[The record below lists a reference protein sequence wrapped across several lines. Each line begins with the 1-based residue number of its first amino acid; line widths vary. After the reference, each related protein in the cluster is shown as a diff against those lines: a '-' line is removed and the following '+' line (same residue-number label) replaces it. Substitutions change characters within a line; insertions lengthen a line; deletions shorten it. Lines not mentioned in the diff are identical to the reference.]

1 VLLWH
6 RNSRIVLTTRS
17 RKGTLPGVTWDFS
30 TEPEFQTK
38 LDWMNALVRERI
50 WPLETLTEELGW
62 DGLQRAL
69 RPLQEDVKA
78 QGLWAAH
85 LDPEL
90 GGQGFGQVKLG
101 LMHEIL
107 GTSPMAPLAFGNAA
121 PDSGNSEILA
131 LAGTPEQKDRY
142 LHPLLA
148 GDLKSA
154 FSMTEPDTA
163 GSDPTLLQTTAVRD
177 GDGWVINGHKW
188 FSSNGSIADF
198 LIVMVVT
205 DPQARPHQRA
215 SMFIVDADIPG
226 VRVVRDVATMEH
238 PWESFGR
245 YGNHAEIFYED
256 VRVPA
261 EALLGMQ
268 GAGFLIAQQRLYP
281 GRIHHCMRWLG
292 VARRAFDMLCER
304 SLYRYAHGST
314 LSKHQTVQNWI
325 ADSAAQMQ
333 AARLM
338 TLHAAWKMDK
348 EGVAAARQEIGLIK
362 FFGAQVLHD
371 VVDRAVQAHGAL
383 GYSTDLPLE
392 AMYRYARAAR
402 IYDGPDE
409 VHRASVARQ
418 VLRGYDAPPDGVPS
432 GHVPTRREAARRQ
445 FAELLDTVTAND

>member
-1 VLLWH
+1 VA
-6 RNSRIVLTTRS
+6 
-17 RKGTLPGVTWDFS
+17 WDFS
-30 TEPEFQTK
+30 TEPEFQTR
-38 LDWMNALVRERI
+38 LDWMAAFVREEI
-50 WPLETLTEELGW
+50 WPLETLLEELEW
-62 DGLQRAL
+62 EGLMRAI
-69 RPLQEDVKA
+69 RPLQEEVKRRE
-78 QGLWAAH
+78 LWAAH

-90 GGQGFGQVKLG
+90 GGQGYGQVKLG

-107 GTSPMAPLAFGNAA
+107 GTSPLAPLAFGNAA

-163 GSDPTLLQTTAVRD
+163 GSDPTLLATRAQPD
-177 GDGWVINGHKW
+177 GDGWVINGRKW

-198 LIVMVVT
+198 LIVMAVT
-205 DPQARPHQRA
+205 DPDARAHQRA
-215 SMFIVDADIPG
+215 SMFIVDADAPG
-226 VRVVRDVATMEH
+226 VSVVRDVATMEH

-245 YGNHAEIFYED
+245 YGNHAEITYED
-256 VRVPA
+256 VRVGG
-261 EALLGMQ
+261 EALLGAR

-304 SLYRYAHGST
+304 SLYREAHGST
-314 LSKHQTVQNWI
+314 LSKHQTIQNWI
-325 ADSAAQMQ
+325 ADSAAEMQ

-338 TLHAAWKMDK
+338 TLHAAWKMDA
-348 EGVAAARQEIGLIK
+348 EGILAARQDIAMIK
-362 FFGAQVLHD
+362 YYGARVLHD
-371 VVDRAVQAHGAL
+371 VIDRALQAHGAL

-418 VLRGYDAPPDGVPS
+418 VLRGYEPPVDQI
-432 GHVPTRREAARRQ
+432 PTEHIPARRERARQKFADLLSAA
-445 FAELLDTVTAND
+445 TAND

>member
-1 VLLWH
+1 M
-6 RNSRIVLTTRS
+6 S
-17 RKGTLPGVTWDFS
+17 WDFS
-30 TEPEFQTK
+30 TDPDFQAK
-38 LDWMNALVRERI
+38 LDWMIDLVRSEI

-62 DGLQRAL
+62 EGLTRAI
-69 RPLQEDVKA
+69 RPMQEQVKA

-90 GGQGFGQVKLG
+90 GGQGYGQVKLG

-107 GTSPMAPLAFGNAA
+107 GSSPIAPLAFGNAA

-131 LAGTPEQKDRY
+131 LAGTPEQQERY

-154 FSMTEPDTA
+154 FSMTEPDSA
-163 GSDPTLLQTTAVRD
+163 GSDPTLLSTRARRD
-177 GDGWVINGHKW
+177 GDGWVISGHKW

-198 LIVMVVT
+198 LIVMAVT
-205 DPQARPHQRA
+205 DPDARPHQRA
-215 SMFIVDADIPG
+215 SMFIVDSDTPG
-226 VRVVRDVATMEH
+226 VNVVRDVATMEH
-238 PWESFGR
+238 PYDTFGR
-245 YGNHAEIFYED
+245 YGNHAEILYED
-256 VRVPA
+256 VRVGSG
-261 EALLGMQ
+261 ALLGAE

-292 VARRAFDMLCER
+292 VAKRAFDMLCER
-304 SLYRYAHGST
+304 SLYRYAHGSL
-314 LSKHQTVQNWI
+314 LSGHQSVQNWI

-338 TLHAAWKMDK
+338 TLHAAWKMDSN
-348 EGVAAARQEIGLIK
+348 GVAAARQEIAMIK
-362 FFGAQVLHD
+362 FFGAGVLHD
-371 VVDRAVQAHGAL
+371 VIDRAVQAHGSL

-418 VLRGYDAPPDGVPS
+418 ILRGYDAPADGVPS
-432 GHVPTRREAARRQ
+432 EHVPARRQ
-445 FAELLDTVTAND
+445 AARVRFAELLASATAND

>member
-1 VLLWH
+1 MA
-6 RNSRIVLTTRS
+6 
-17 RKGTLPGVTWDFS
+17 WDFS
-30 TEPEFQTK
+30 TEPEFQGH
-38 LDWMNALVRERI
+38 LDWMRDFVREEI
-50 WPLETLTEELGW
+50 WPLETLMGELEFEQ
-62 DGLQRAL
+62 LMLAI
-69 RPLQEDVKA
+69 RPLQEQVKA
-78 QGLWAAH
+78 RGLWAAH

-107 GTSPMAPLAFGNAA
+107 GTTPIAPLAFGNAA

-154 FSMTEPDTA
+154 FSMTEPHTA
-163 GSDPTLLQTTAVRD
+163 GSDPTLLETRAVRD
-177 GDGWVINGHKW
+177 GDEWVINGRKW

-198 LIVMVVT
+198 LIVMAVT
-205 DPQARPHQRA
+205 DPDARSYQRA
-215 SMFIVDADIPG
+215 SMFIVDADRPG
-226 VRVVRDVATMEH
+226 VHVLRDVATMEH
-238 PWESFGR
+238 PWDSFGK
-245 YGNHAEIFYED
+245 YGNHAEIVYDD

-261 EALLGMQ
+261 GALLGAQ

-304 SLYRYAHGST
+304 ATYREASGSV
-314 LSKHQTVQNWI
+314 LGEKQTVQNWI

-338 TLHAAWKMDK
+338 TLHAAWMMDTQ
-348 EGVAAARQEIGLIK
+348 GVAAARQDISLIK

-371 VVDRAVQAHGAL
+371 VIDRALQAHGSL
-383 GYSTDLPLE
+383 GYSTDMPLE
-392 AMYRYARAAR
+392 AMYRYARGAR
-402 IYDGPDE
+402 FYDGPDE
-409 VHRASVARQ
+409 VHRQSAARQ
-418 VLRGYDAPPDGVPS
+418 ILRGYEPPPHDVPS
-432 GHVPTRREAARRQ
+432 EHLPTRRAAARER
-445 FAELLDTVTAND
+445 FAHLLEAVTQND